1 MVSRFVTRRQ
11 NNGEYYVWDNK
22 TGAVAQ
28 IADGQSRYE
37 NLEFNRAID
46 VAMELNGPGRAA
58 KRTPELPQQAAQQQ
72 QQPQP
77 DDSDKKK

>member
-28 IADGQSRYE
+28 AAKGQIRYE
-37 NLEFNRAID
+37 NLGFNQAID
-46 VAMELNGPGRAA
+46 AAIELNGPGRAA
-58 KRTPELPQQAAQQQ
+58 EPTPAPPQQGAQQQ

-77 DDSDKKK
+77 DKSDKK